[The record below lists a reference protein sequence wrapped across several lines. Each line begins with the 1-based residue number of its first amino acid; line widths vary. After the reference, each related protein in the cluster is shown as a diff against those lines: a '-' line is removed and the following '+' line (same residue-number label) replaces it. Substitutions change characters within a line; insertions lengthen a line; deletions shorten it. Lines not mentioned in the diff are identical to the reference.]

1 MKKRNL
7 IDEYH
12 DDYDDIVNQ
21 IKQLDSQYLNDSNNP
36 DYQKQ
41 REVLEEKKQYVQGLF
56 EEQLHREEV
65 LPNKAE
71 QLSERLKALHFQIDD
86 LQVEIEKEKKNIVN
100 EENFDDKLIHSIVG
114 SLNNCKREIEKV
126 FHVLLNCNRIERVSR
141 RKDLFICIRRRL

>member
-12 DDYDDIVNQ
+12 DNYDDIVNQ

-100 EENFDDKLIHSIVG
+100 EENFDDILADMQEV
-114 SLNNCKREIEKV
+114 NPEIKAYMLRYQEEHLKK
-126 FHVLLNCNRIERVSR
+126 
-141 RKDLFICIRRRL
+141 KDAFASFELDW